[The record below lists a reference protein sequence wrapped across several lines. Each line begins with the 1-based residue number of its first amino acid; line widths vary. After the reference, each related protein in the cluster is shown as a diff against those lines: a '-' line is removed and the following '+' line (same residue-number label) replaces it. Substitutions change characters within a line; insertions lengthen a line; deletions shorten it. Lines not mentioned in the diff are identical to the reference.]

1 MVNCKTPAYGMI
13 LRDAVGKNVLRL
25 YFDMLPFFNPF
36 IALSTQVSAIGFI
49 VVAIFLAIIV
59 IHFINLHVFLH
70 TP

>member
-49 VVAIFLAIIV
+49 VVAIF
-59 IHFINLHVFLH
+59 
-70 TP
+70 